1 MPGIWSR
8 MLAIAPGRAR
18 TQLNA
23 TRTSHTRRR
32 EKWLVLALMLCLTGF
47 AFATVADAAEISP
60 LENALVAASTVSAP
74 VLSVSGETVQ
84 WSAVGSETYYE
95 IAISNAPRGA
105 AGRTTQYL
113 SIARQPGETQTYTI
127 TLEPG
132 QTVYIGVSPDNS
144 PNWSAEEAVVTAGP
158 PVPQLSVNGTTLY
171 WTAIPGV
178 TGYTL
183 ATVSNPTTTRDTT
196 YKVVTS
202 TSYTPPAVPGQT
214 VNYGLSASVPGIAP
228 WAQEVSIA
236 YPSTPPPPPP
246 PPPTPSG
253 RIIGTNDGAG
263 WGEAPAKTILAGHI
277 TWNRVEIGGPY
288 NTIPRSLAYGFKVLA
303 IAGNIGNGTPLSQ
316 INPSQWGTEVANE
329 IKANP
334 GITIA
339 EAGNEM
345 YYKGGVANP
354 VQYGKMY
361 LAAVNAMNAAGI
373 HIPLLFNMWGDYPK
387 GSYSS
392 PSGYSRDGSGGGWL
406 RDAVNGVPGLAAAIL
421 ANGLSTHPYG
431 ALTENYD
438 DEGGVAAVPPQESV
452 AHAVLGSVPT
462 FYITEFGYN
471 MSRCGAPEGAC
482 SQQDQAN
489 KLGAAYKAFLADP
502 HVDGIW
508 WYQSHDDSNGEFG
521 FMNSDN
527 TTRLSF
533 DTLSSI
539 AKEQGQ

>member
-1 MPGIWSR
+1 MFGIRSR
-8 MLAIAPGRAR
+8 MLAIAPGRAH

-23 TRTSHTRRR
+23 RRSHTRRKR
-32 EKWLVLALMLCLTGF
+32 EWLVLALMLCLAGF
-47 AFATVADAAEISP
+47 AFTTAADAAEISSF
-60 LENALVAASTVSAP
+60 ENALVASSSVSAP

-113 SIARQPGETQTYTI
+113 SIARKPGETQTYTS

-132 QTVYIGVSPDNS
+132 QTVYIGVSADNG
-144 PNWSAEEAVVTAGP
+144 PNWSAREAVVRAPEP
-158 PVPQLSVNGTTLY
+158 PPSEPSVPQLSVKGTTLY

-178 TGYTL
+178 SDYTL
-183 ATVSNPTTTRDTT
+183 ATVSNATTTRDTT
-196 YKVVTS
+196 YKVVTG
-202 TSYTPPAVPGQT
+202 TSYTPPAVPGET
-214 VNYGLSASVPGIAP
+214 IDYGLSASVPGIAP
-228 WAQEVSIA
+228 WAQEVSIT
-236 YPSTPPPPPP
+236 YPSTSPPA
-246 PPPTPSG
+246 SG
-253 RIIGTNDGAG
+253 RIIGTNDGVG
-263 WGEAPAKTILAGHI
+263 WGEAPAATILAGHI
-277 TWNRVEIGGPY
+277 TWNRVEIGDPY
-288 NTIPRSLAYGFKVLA
+288 NTAPRSLAYGFKVLA